1 MIVLLNQYKNARK
14 ELRDMLAMLAD
25 DKHDKADKKLINRM
39 IDSTTFI
46 IDWIEKGG
54 NPEEMR
60 GVNIRQAYHI
70 KHLSNMD
77 ILPDI
82 SEQIATER
90 EQLYLTDE
98 QKRII
103 VRVLESLS
111 DRERD
116 CFLLRIQGLR
126 LREIAD
132 ELNISLSSVQT
143 YIERADGKIKDI
155 RNKL

>member
-25 DKHDKADKKLINRM
+25 DKHDKEDKKLINSM

-116 CFLLRIQGLR
+116 CFLLHEASGMSMSEVAENLG
-126 LREIAD
+126 
-132 ELNISLSSVQT
+132 ISKSSVQM
-143 YIERADGKIKDI
+143 YVRRAREKVKEVIK
-155 RNKL
+155 